1 MAEARIVSVN
11 ISDKKGVR
19 KTPIPEGR
27 LEPEVGLVEDAHA
40 GAWHRMLSL
49 LALES
54 IQSMRAK
61 GLEVNPGDFA
71 ENVTTEGITLHTL
84 PVGSR
89 MRLGVVEVEVTQI
102 GKECHTGCAI
112 RKLTG
117 DCVMPREGIFVRV
130 LNPGVVRPG
139 DPVLLLSQGPAG
151 PAGPARPTGAE
162 A

>member
-1 MAEARIVSVN
+1 MAQAQIVSVN

-27 LEPEVGLVEDAHA
+27 LEPEVGLVEDAHS
-40 GAWHRMLSL
+40 GTWHRMLSL

-54 IQSMRAK
+54 IETMRAQ
-61 GLEVNPGDFA
+61 GLTVNPGDFA
-71 ENVTTEGITLHTL
+71 ENVTTQGLILHTL

-89 MRLGVVEVEVTQI
+89 IRLGEVEVEVTQI

-117 DCVMPREGIFVRV
+117 DCVMPREGIFARV

-139 DPVLLLSQGPAG
+139 DPVRLLSRGPSGPAG
-151 PAGPARPTGAE
+151 AE

>member
-1 MAEARIVSVN
+1 MSEPIVVSVN

-19 KTPIPEGR
+19 KTPLPEGR
-27 LEPEVGLVEDAHA
+27 LEPGVGLVEDAHS
-40 GAWHRMLSL
+40 GSWHRQLSL

-54 IQSMRAK
+54 IESMRAK
-61 GLEVNPGDFA
+61 GLEVNAGDFA
-71 ENVTTEGITLHTL
+71 ENITTRGLILHTL

-89 MRLGVVEVEVTQI
+89 IMLGTVEVEVTQI

-117 DCVMPREGIFVRV
+117 DCVMPREGIFAKV

-139 DPVLLLSQGPAG
+139 DPVRLLS
-151 PAGPARPTGAE
+151 TGAVG
-162 A
+162 AGA